1 MIGHSPKAEVD
12 GRGDSGEQ
20 SIDGVL
26 DLLAHQR
33 RRAALACLF
42 DHSQAIALADLAE
55 DVAVRENEEPIG
67 KIPKAEIQEVRLMLH
82 HQHLPKLV
90 EAGAVEYDQERDLIR
105 IADSA
110 DLVERVLALTGDGGD
125 ER

>member
-1 MIGHSPKAEVD
+1 MIGHSPKAGVD

-20 SIDGVL
+20 SIDGVF

-33 RRAALACLF
+33 RRAALACLV
-42 DHSQAIALADLAE
+42 DHSKAIALADLAE
-55 DVAVRENEEPIG
+55 DVAVRENEEPITE
-67 KIPKAEIQEVRLMLH
+67 IPKAEIQEIRLTLH

-90 EAGAVEYDQERDLIR
+90 EAGAVEYDQQRDLVWK
-105 IADSA
+105 ADSA
-110 DLVERVLALTGDGGD
+110 DLVERILSPTADGGE